1 MKIFNSLDELA
12 EMDIFTNPDVMRD
25 QPLTV
30 DGVQENIPGGE
41 YEDLFSL
48 VVDLVENTGGEF
60 LSVQVTQHHLIV
72 VIAVNGTRITRV
84 IRPVTPFVLT
94 VTVKDGLTPDS
105 PSPSHCRCGA
115 QSAPK
120 HTPAVFEPP
129 VRAVPELNYPY
140 GPMAESYEYR
150 ANRVFR
156 NQGFGNPL
164 SERGGHGGNRRS
176 VLFGFPC
183 LDSVARKRESH

>member
-1 MKIFNSLDELA
+1 MKIFNSLNELA
-12 EMDIFTNPDVMRD
+12 EMDIFTDPDVMRD
-25 QPLTV
+25 RPFTV
-30 DGVQENIPGGE
+30 DGRQDLITHGE

-60 LSVQVTQHHLIV
+60 LSVQVTPHHLIV
-72 VIAVNGTRITRV
+72 VIATNGTRVTRV
-84 IRPVTPFVLT
+84 IRPVTPTALT
-94 VTVKDGLTPDS
+94 LTVKDGLTPET

-120 HTPAVFEPP
+120 HTPTVFEPP

-156 NQGFGNPL
+156 NQGFSNPVRVKETL
-164 SERGGHGGNRRS
+164 
-176 VLFGFPC
+176 
-183 LDSVARKRESH
+183 K

>member
-12 EMDIFTNPDVMRD
+12 GADFFTNPDVMRD
-25 QPLTV
+25 RPFTV
-30 DGVQENIPGGE
+30 DGLRELITHE
-41 YEDLFSL
+41 DYEDPFSL

-60 LSVQVTQHHLIV
+60 LSVQVTPHHTIV
-72 VIAVNGTRITRV
+72 VISTNGTRVTRV
-84 IRPVTPFVLT
+84 IRPVTPFALT
-94 VTVKDGLTPDS
+94 VTVKDGLVPET

-120 HTPAVFEPP
+120 HTPTTFVPEL
-129 VRAVPELNYPY
+129 RAVPELNYPY

-156 NQGFGNPL
+156 NQGFGNPVRVKETL
-164 SERGGHGGNRRS
+164 
-176 VLFGFPC
+176 
-183 LDSVARKRESH
+183 K

>member
-1 MKIFNSLDELA
+1 MKIFNSLNELA

-30 DGVQENIPGGE
+30 DGVQEPVTHGE

-48 VVDLVENTGGEF
+48 VVDLVENIPGGEF
-60 LSVQVTQHHLIV
+60 LSVQVTPHHTIV
-72 VIAVNGTRITRV
+72 VIAANGTRVTRV

-105 PSPSHCRCGA
+105 PSPSHCRCGV

-120 HTPAVFEPP
+120 HEPI
-129 VRAVPELNYPY
+129 AFVPELRAIPELNHPY
-140 GPMAESYEYR
+140 GPMAESHHYIARR
-150 ANRVFR
+150 AICK
-156 NQGFGNPL
+156 QGYGP
-164 SERGGHGGNRRS
+164 STTR
-176 VLFGFPC
+176 
-183 LDSVARKRESH
+183 

>member
-12 EMDIFTNPDVMRD
+12 GADLFTNSDVMRD
-25 QPLTV
+25 QPFTV
-30 DGVQENIPGGE
+30 DGLRELITHEE

-60 LSVQVTQHHLIV
+60 LSVQVTPHHLTV
-72 VIAVNGTRITRV
+72 VIATNGTRVTRV
-84 IRPVTPFVLT
+84 IRPVTPTALT
-94 VTVKDGLTPDS
+94 LTVKDGLTPET

-115 QSAPK
+115 QSAQR
-120 HTPAVFEPP
+120 HTPTVFEPP
-129 VRAVPELNYPY
+129 VRAVPELNHPY

-156 NQGFGNPL
+156 NPL
-164 SERGGHGGNRRS
+164 S
-176 VLFGFPC
+176 
-183 LDSVARKRESH
+183 

>member
-1 MKIFNSLDELA
+1 MKIFNRLNELA
-12 EMDIFTNPDVMRD
+12 EMDIFTDPDVMRD
-25 QPLTV
+25 QPFTM
-30 DGVQENIPGGE
+30 DGSQEPITHVE

-48 VVDLVENTGGEF
+48 VVDLVENIPGGEF
-60 LSVQVTQHHLIV
+60 LSVQVTPHHTII
-72 VIAVNGTRITRV
+72 VIAVNGTKVTRV

-120 HTPAVFEPP
+120 YTPTVFEPP

-140 GPMAESYEYR
+140 GPMAESHHYIARR
-150 ANRVFR
+150 AICK
-156 NQGFGNPL
+156 QGYGP
-164 SERGGHGGNRRS
+164 STTR
-176 VLFGFPC
+176 
-183 LDSVARKRESH
+183 

>member
-12 EMDIFTNPDVMRD
+12 GADFFTNPDVMRD
-25 QPLTV
+25 QPFTI
-30 DGVQENIPGGE
+30 DGRQDPTTHDE

-48 VVDLVENTGGEF
+48 VVDLVENIPGGEF
-60 LSVQVTQHHLIV
+60 LSVQVTPHHIIV
-72 VIAVNGTRITRV
+72 IIAANGTRVTRV
-84 IRPVTPFVLT
+84 IRPVTPFVRT
-94 VTVKDGLTPDS
+94 VTIRDGLTPET

-120 HTPAVFEPP
+120 HPPAYYEPP

-156 NQGFGNPL
+156 NPL
-164 SERGGHGGNRRS
+164 S
-176 VLFGFPC
+176 
-183 LDSVARKRESH
+183 

>member
-1 MKIFNSLDELA
+1 MKIFNSLNELA

-30 DGVQENIPGGE
+30 DGVQELVTHEE

-48 VVDLVENTGGEF
+48 VVDCVENIPGGEF
-60 LSVQVTQHHLIV
+60 LSVQVTPHHTIA
-72 VIAVNGTRITRV
+72 VIATNGTRVTRV

-120 HTPAVFEPP
+120 HEPISFVP
-129 VRAVPELNYPY
+129 ELRAIPELNYPY

-156 NQGFGNPL
+156 KPL
-164 SERGGHGGNRRS
+164 S
-176 VLFGFPC
+176 
-183 LDSVARKRESH
+183 

>member
-1 MKIFNSLDELA
+1 MEIFNGLA
-12 EMDIFTNPDVMRD
+12 EMAETDTFTNPDVMRD

-30 DGVQENIPGGE
+30 DGVQELVTHEE

-48 VVDLVENTGGEF
+48 VVDLVEDTPGGEF
-60 LSVQVTQHHLIV
+60 LSAQVTPHHIIV
-72 VIAVNGTRITRV
+72 IIAANGTKVTRV
-84 IRPVTPFVLT
+84 IRPVTPTALT
-94 VTVKDGLTPDS
+94 LIVRDGLTPET

-120 HTPAVFEPP
+120 HTPTVFEPP

-140 GPMAESYEYR
+140 GPMAESHHYI

-156 NQGFGNPL
+156 KPL
-164 SERGGHGGNRRS
+164 S
-176 VLFGFPC
+176 
-183 LDSVARKRESH
+183 

>member
-1 MKIFNSLDELA
+1 MKIFNSLNELV
-12 EMDIFTNPDVMRD
+12 DDYFFTNPDVMRD
-25 QPLTV
+25 QPFTV
-30 DGVQENIPGGE
+30 DGLRERITHE
-41 YEDLFSL
+41 DYEDLFSL

-60 LSVQVTQHHLIV
+60 LSVQVTPHHLIV
-72 VIAVNGTRITRV
+72 VIAVNGTKVTRV

-94 VTVKDGLTPDS
+94 VTVKDGLTPET

-120 HTPAVFEPP
+120 HTPTVFEPP

-156 NQGFGNPL
+156 NQGFGNPVRVKETL
-164 SERGGHGGNRRS
+164 
-176 VLFGFPC
+176 
-183 LDSVARKRESH
+183 K